1 MSDDNTGQVNA
12 NAAEVYEE
20 FFLPALF
27 QEWAPRVAAAAN
39 IQPGQSVLDVACG
52 TGVLSREV
60 AARVGPNGSV
70 IGLDVNEGMLAVAKR
85 KAPAIEWRQGVAETL
100 PFEDERFDA
109 VVSQFGLM
117 FFTDRRAALTEMMR
131 VLRPGGH
138 LAVAV
143 WDTLDNTVGYAA
155 LGGVMQQLFGD
166 QFSEAFGGPFVLGDT
181 NVLASIFTD
190 AGIANA
196 EIASQTGTVRFPSID
211 AWLHTEIKGWVL
223 ADQVTDAQF
232 DRLLK
237 ESRQVLQPFVTSDG
251 TVAFPSPAHIVTVQK
266 A

>member
-1 MSDDNTGQVNA
+1 MSDSNTGQVNA
-12 NAAEVYEE
+12 SAAEVYEE

-39 IQPGQSVLDVACG
+39 IRPGQSVLDVACG
-52 TGVLSREV
+52 TGVLTREV

-70 IGLDVNEGMLAVAKR
+70 VGLDVNEGMLAVANR
-85 KAPAIEWRQGVAETL
+85 EAPAIGWRLGTAEAL
-100 PFEDERFDA
+100 PFENERFDA

-131 VLRPGGH
+131 VLRSGGH

-155 LGGVMQQLFGD
+155 LGSLMQRLFGD
-166 QFSEAFGGPFVLGDT
+166 QFTEAFGGPFVLGDPK
-181 NVLASIFTD
+181 VLASLFAE
-190 AGIANA
+190 AGISNA
-196 EIASQTGTVRFPSID
+196 QITTQTGTVRFPSID
-211 AWLHTEIKGWVL
+211 AWLHTEIKGWIL

-237 ESRQVLQPFVTSDG
+237 ESGEVLQPFVTSEG
-251 TVAFPSPAHIVTVQK
+251 TVAFPSPAHIVTARK
-266 A
+266 E